1 MIKSGQMD
9 IPNKMNPEQSDTE
22 KSDLFKPLD
31 LSEDSQPPVKHH
43 QDFTEI
49 EIVHIQL

>member
-9 IPNKMNPEQSDTE
+9 IPNKMNQEQSDTE

-31 LSEDSQPPVKHH
+31 LSEDSQLPIKH
-43 QDFTEI
+43 QEFNEI
-49 EIVHIQL
+49 EIIHI